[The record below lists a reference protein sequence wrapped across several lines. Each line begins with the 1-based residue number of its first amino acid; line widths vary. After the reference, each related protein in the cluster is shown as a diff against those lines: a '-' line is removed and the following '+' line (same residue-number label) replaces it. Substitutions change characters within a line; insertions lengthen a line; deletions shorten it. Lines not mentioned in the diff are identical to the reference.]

1 MKKKENAVRLFK
13 LRLNCSQA
21 IFSAYQDELDERTA
35 LKLATVFGAGVAGT
49 GQELCGAVTGALMAL
64 SLKYGRAD
72 LESVDAKTKTH
83 EMGRQFLSQ
92 FKAKHGSCVCEQ
104 LLGMNIGTA
113 EGHKKAQEAGL
124 FETQC
129 LDVVKS
135 AADILDELL

>member
-1 MKKKENAVRLFK
+1 
-13 LRLNCSQA
+13 
-21 IFSAYQDELDERTA
+21 
-35 LKLATVFGAGVAGT
+35 
-49 GQELCGAVTGALMAL
+49 
-64 SLKYGRAD
+64 
-72 LESVDAKTKTH
+72 
-83 EMGRQFLSQ
+83 MGRQFLSQ